1 MKKSVIL
8 TLALFVGIG
17 MFSSCSKKTC
27 KGGGWYGNRNLG
39 YVPQEN
45 KMDEACDI
53 VSINNEEVECEETA
67 D

>member
-1 MKKSVIL
+1 MKKSVIV

-27 KGGGWYGNRNLG
+27 KGGGWYGNRNLS

-45 KMDEACDI
+45 KADQTCDI
-53 VSINNEEVECEETA
+53 VSIQNEEVDCEETA